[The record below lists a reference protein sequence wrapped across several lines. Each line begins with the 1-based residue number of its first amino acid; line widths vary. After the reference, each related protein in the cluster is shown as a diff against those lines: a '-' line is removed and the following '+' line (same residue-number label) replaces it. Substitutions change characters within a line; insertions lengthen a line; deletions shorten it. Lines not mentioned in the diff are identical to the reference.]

1 MNKKWIILLV
11 VLLIIGGVLLYFFFG
26 RNNNQAQTPKPN
38 YSSSRISANT
48 TVPNENG
55 TTSNTN
61 NMENGITNDT
71 KNNSDANNS
80 ISNNSTI
87 NNTTGNNSSNNQ
99 TSQGAE
105 TKISSFSTPI
115 VDDHKNRIN
124 NIKITC
130 SRITGTVVKSDEE
143 FSFCEVVGQ
152 PSSEDGYKEA
162 HAFVDGELVNAIGG
176 GNCQVSTTI
185 YNAAKKIDGVEI
197 TERHEHD
204 KPVGYIEMGKDAT
217 VAYDYL
223 DLKFKNNTNYDLKLK
238 AYIRNNKVCVDIY
251 KISR

>member
-26 RNNNQAQTPKPN
+26 RNNNNQTQNPEPN

-48 TVPNENG
+48 TVPNGNG

-61 NMENGITNDT
+61 NID
-71 KNNSDANNS
+71 NNSVT
-80 ISNNSTI
+80 NNST
-87 NNTTGNNSSNNQ
+87 TNNSTNNQ
-99 TSQGAE
+99 TTQETE

-115 VDDHKNRIN
+115 VDDHENRIN

-130 SRITGTVVKSDEE
+130 SRISGTVVKSDEE

-185 YNAAKKIDGVEI
+185 YNAAKKIDGVKV
-197 TERHEHD
+197 TERHEHG
-204 KPVGYIEMGKDAT
+204 KEVGYIEKGKDAT

-223 DLKFKNNTNYDLKLK
+223 DLKFENNNDFDLKLQ
-238 AYIRNNKVCVDIY
+238 AYIKNDKVCVDIY
-251 KISR
+251 KIA